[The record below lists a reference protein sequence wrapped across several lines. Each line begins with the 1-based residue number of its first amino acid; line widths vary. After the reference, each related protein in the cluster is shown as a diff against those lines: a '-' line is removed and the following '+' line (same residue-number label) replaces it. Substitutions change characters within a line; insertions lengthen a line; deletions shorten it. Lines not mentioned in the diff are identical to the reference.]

1 MAKKKP
7 QRKSQFDD
15 VYTKGKYV
23 IIIEGEQEKEYT
35 KTAEVDNTRKYYED
49 ALKSIEDLNKKL
61 KKETDK
67 GMIANIKNTIMCK
80 EFNIQQFKKKL
91 GITEEGTK

>member
-35 KTAEVDNTRKYYED
+35 KTAEVDNTRKYYD
-49 ALKSIEDLNKKL
+49 NALMELESLEKKL

-67 GMIANIKNTIMCK
+67 GMIANIKNSIMCK
-80 EFNIQQFKKKL
+80 QINIENFKKKL
-91 GITEEGTK
+91 GITEGQK

>member
-1 MAKKKP
+1 MAKKKE

-23 IIIEGEQEKEYT
+23 IIIEGEQEKEYN
-35 KTAEVDNTRKYYED
+35 KVAEVDNTRKYYED
-49 ALKSIEDLNKKL
+49 ALKAVETLTARL

-67 GMIANIKNTIMCK
+67 GMIANIKNTIQCK
-80 EFNIQQFKKKL
+80 LFNIEQFKKKL
-91 GITEEGTK
+91 GITEEEK